1 MDATITYFEETGP
14 ANTAAV
20 LALVK
25 KRAAAGDIGK
35 IVLASTRG
43 DTARQA
49 SAAFADTSIKLIVIP
64 HQYGFG
70 ERVQFDM
77 ELATE
82 LERAGH
88 RVHWA
93 TMLFHTDDLY
103 GTHAPS
109 ALANMLRTFGQ
120 GMKVCLEILLMAAD
134 GGRWRPGR
142 ERRADD
148 CSGGQRPRR
157 GYGHPRHCIH
167 EQPAQR
173 GSDSRDPLQAYLALS
188 GSRHEATVID
198 GVRNWRQV
206 GWGWQAQRR
215 R

>member
-77 ELATE
+77 DLATE

-134 GGRWRPGR
+134 GGLVERGAQTIVVAGSGR
-142 ERRADD
+142 GADTAVLATA
-148 CSGGQRPRR
+148 STSNRLSEVR
-157 GYGHPRHCIH
+157 IH
-167 EQPAQR
+167 EILCKPILR
-173 GSDSRDPLQAYLALS
+173 
-188 GSRHEATVID
+188 
-198 GVRNWRQV
+198 
-206 GWGWQAQRR
+206 
-215 R
+215 